1 MEVLPNIHQFAIP
14 IPINPLGT
22 VNAYLLTSPE
32 GCILIDVGWNAPES
46 FDSMMRH
53 LAEAGASLADLKYI
67 VITHI
72 HPDHYGLIGRVH
84 EHTDARLVMHEIE
97 RSLLDSRYVHY
108 EQLLESMDEWL
119 RINGVPDDNRQK
131 LAMGSLEVLGLVS
144 VALPDLPVRG
154 GEHLVLGDFDLEVIW
169 TPGHSPGHICL
180 WDAKRRVLFSGD
192 HILEKITPN
201 VSMHTQ
207 THGNPLVDYRSS
219 LQQIAKLPVKMVL
232 PGHGDPFGR
241 CAERIVEMRHHHER
255 RLNELRAL
263 CVGKPKTAYEVA
275 AGATW
280 YRDWS
285 GLPPFTK
292 RAAVTETL
300 SHLEL
305 LLARKQ
311 VVKTMRRG
319 MFWYLAVNHED

>member
-1 MEVLPNIHQFAIP
+1 MEVLPDIHRFAIP

-169 TPGHSPGHICL
+169 TPGHSPGHICR
-180 WDAKRRVLFSGD
+180 WEAKRRD
-192 HILEKITPN
+192 IR
-201 VSMHTQ
+201 
-207 THGNPLVDYRSS
+207 Y
-219 LQQIAKLPVKMVL
+219 A
-232 PGHGDPFGR
+232 
-241 CAERIVEMRHHHER
+241 VEVEIEAWDR
-255 RLNELRAL
+255 
-263 CVGKPKTAYEVA
+263 
-275 AGATW
+275 
-280 YRDWS
+280 S
-285 GLPPFTK
+285 GLLADIMNVVNETRVHATSCNAKVKKTK
-292 RAAVTETL
+292 AQVRLCMEINDKAQLDDIVKRL
-300 SHLEL
+300 SHLKEVISVGR
-305 LLARKQ
+305 A
-311 VVKTMRRG
+311 TSPG
-319 MFWYLAVNHED
+319 DYL